1 MEKRLNNKIDNYM
14 TKFKS
19 DICSQITTLSFE
31 DKNKI
36 GELIQ
41 YVYDY
46 DRISLLK
53 DDFVKRKRIKN
64 AIPNANRCNAK
75 RANGEQCTRRRKCDE
90 EFCGTHSKGIP
101 HGLITTDDNDSLS
114 NTSMEVSAVEVMGIV
129 YYIDNCNN
137 VYNTEDV
144 MNGAQNPRII
154 AKYKKNGTTIT
165 IPDLGLA

>member
-46 DRISLLK
+46 DRIS
-53 DDFVKRKRIKN
+53 IS
-64 AIPNANRCNAK
+64 A
-75 RANGEQCTRRRKCDE
+75 
-90 EFCGTHSKGIP
+90 
-101 HGLITTDDNDSLS
+101 SL
-114 NTSMEVSAVEVMGIV
+114 
-129 YYIDNCNN
+129 
-137 VYNTEDV
+137 
-144 MNGAQNPRII
+144 
-154 AKYKKNGTTIT
+154 
-165 IPDLGLA
+165 